1 MSAKQQFYDTF
12 SQPARASGR
21 AWGRVNLIGEHLDY
35 NGGLVLPAPIA
46 RFIEVAIGPKDSDVD
61 EIHSNIFEDSV
72 CRPLEFKVQGDWSDY
87 VAATLAL
94 SRKLGFLSGAVNVSI
109 NSDIPQGA
117 GVSSSAAL
125 IVAGLRAV
133 LELNDNAQD
142 QSYEL
147 TPDLTMIARW
157 AQSVENDY
165 IGVPCGIMDQIAVS
179 VSELGQAIALDT
191 ESLEYSIV
199 DLPKD
204 YHFAVVFSG
213 VTRQLDEGRY
223 AIRRQECEAA
233 AAQLN
238 VPLLCK
244 MSESQ
249 SQEINTLPDVLARRA
264 RHVVSEHDRV
274 LEAVDK
280 LSRKNIV
287 RFGELMDLSHESM
300 RDDFEITVP
309 EIDKLVQ
316 NSRDFGA
323 LGARMTG
330 GGFGGCIV
338 ACVANLEL
346 DDWSQQ
352 VLAAH
357 PAATIIA

>member
-1 MSAKQQFYDTF
+1 MSAKQQYYDTF

-46 RFIEVAIGPKDSDVD
+46 RFIDVAIGPSNSEVD
-61 EIHSNIFEDSV
+61 EIHSNLFQDSV
-72 CRPLEFKVQGDWSDY
+72 RRPLKFKVQGDWSDY

-94 SRKLGFLSGAVNVSI
+94 SRKLGFLSGTVNVSI
-109 NSDIPQGA
+109 DSDIPHGA

-125 IVAGLRAV
+125 IVASLRAV
-133 LELNDNAQD
+133 LELNESD
-142 QSYEL
+142 QEQA
-147 TPDLTMIARW
+147 PDLTMIARW

-179 VSELGQAIALDT
+179 VSDLGQAIALDT
-191 ESLEYSIV
+191 ETLEHSIV

-204 YHFAVVFSG
+204 YHFVVVFSG
-213 VTRQLDEGRY
+213 VTRQLDESRY

-249 SQEINTLPDVLARRA
+249 NQEIDNLPDVLARRA
-264 RHVVSEHDRV
+264 RHVVSEHHRV
-274 LEAVDK
+274 VEAIDM
-280 LSRKNIV
+280 LSHKNIT

-323 LGARMTG
+323 IGARMTG

-346 DDWSQQ
+346 DEWSQQ
-352 VLAAH
+352 LLAAH
-357 PAATIIA
+357 PAARIIA